1 MPGID
6 RPVQSVDRPPAVMRE
21 LPAALPHSPCDT
33 CPVRGTNFCA
43 ALLIETPHRQPLTQ
57 RHERAERRDI
67 PFEAERSSDSI
78 YLICGGWAFA
88 FRRLRDGRRH
98 ILRFLIPGD
107 LVSPFGEGNF
117 SVQALTDLRF
127 CRFVAAEV
135 KARIVEEPRTFDA
148 WMAQLAAE
156 RSQLAASAVALGQF
170 DAAERIAHLVLQLRE
185 RLDARGLLHGESFP
199 FPLRQSH
206 IADSTGLT
214 SVHVSRTLSAFRKD
228 GVFAIEDGLLKVID
242 LTRLRRIGD
251 GR

>member
-6 RPVQSVDRPPAVMRE
+6 RPVPSLDRLRVVAARE
-21 LPAALPHSPCDT
+21 FSAPSPSPCGT
-33 CPVRGTNFCA
+33 CSVRAINLCA
-43 ALLIETPHRQPLTQ
+43 ALLAESPDCQPLTQ

-98 ILRFLIPGD
+98 ILRFLVPGD

-117 SVQALTDLRF
+117 SVQALTELRF
-127 CRFVAAEV
+127 CIFVAAEI
-135 KARIVEEPRTFDA
+135 KARMIELPQTFDA
-148 WMAQLAAE
+148 WMTQLAAE
-156 RSQLAASAVALGQF
+156 RSQLAAAAVALGQF

-185 RLDARGLLHGESFP
+185 RLEARGLMHGESFP

-214 SVHVSRTLSAFRKD
+214 SVHVSRTLTAFRKD
-228 GVFAIEDGLLKVID
+228 GIFAIEDGLLKIAD
-242 LTRLRRIGD
+242 LPRLRRIVE